1 MCLCLL
7 AELLKA
13 GGKRSPRGSGAR
25 VMLPVQTW
33 LGPGVELAAGVGGRA
48 MPFLGVPET
57 HHNPG
62 RTMDL
67 TSSLLAERCQQAGQR
82 C

>member
-33 LGPGVELAAGVGGRA
+33 LGPAVGGRA

-57 HHNPG
+57 HHDPG